1 MKMFCVEDKIIE
13 LIRKYISIE
22 YCGMEI
28 SSDAPLNISADGYEL
43 EISIMP
49 SSKEYWLTEEEYY
62 KESLMLLEDLEK
74 EFKYNWVQAD
84 IEKRHCT
91 NLYYIIL

>member
-1 MKMFCVEDKIIE
+1 
-13 LIRKYISIE
+13 
-22 YCGMEI
+22 MEI
-28 SSDAPLNISADGYEL
+28 SSDAPLNISADGNEL
-43 EISIMP
+43 EISTMP

-74 EFKYNWVQAD
+74 EFKYNWIQAD
-84 IEKRHCT
+84 IVKGQYT

>member
-1 MKMFCVEDKIIE
+1 MKMFAVEEKIIE

-22 YCGMEI
+22 YCEMEV
-28 SSDAPLNISADGYEL
+28 SNDAPLNISTDGYEI
-43 EISIMP
+43 EISIIP
-49 SSKEYWLTEEEYY
+49 SSKEYWLEEKEYY

-84 IEKRHCT
+84 IVKGHCT